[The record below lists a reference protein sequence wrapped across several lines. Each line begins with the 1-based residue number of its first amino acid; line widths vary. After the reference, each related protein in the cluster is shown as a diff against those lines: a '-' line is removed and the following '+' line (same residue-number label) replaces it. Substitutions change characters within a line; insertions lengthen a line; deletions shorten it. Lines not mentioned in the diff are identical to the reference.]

1 MNRTKQLHAQ
11 GQSIWL
17 DYIRRNFVVEGEL
30 RKLIE
35 EDDLTGITS
44 NPTIFD
50 EAIARGDEYEN
61 AIQRAAERNLSADE
75 TYTEIAIADVQMAA
89 DEFRE
94 VFERTKGADGYV
106 SLEVSPH
113 LAYDTEGTVKQAREL
128 WERVARPNV
137 FIKIPGTAEGIP
149 AIRRAIAE
157 GININITLL
166 FGLNRYREVT
176 EAFLAG
182 LEDRVSAGQSI
193 ERVASVASFFL
204 SRIDLLVDPRLEEI
218 ARQNRGLA
226 AKAQRLRGK
235 TAIACAKEAYQIY
248 KKVFASERFRRLA
261 VRGVRTQR
269 VLWASTSTKN
279 PQERD
284 VRYVEPLIG
293 PDTINTMPR
302 KTLDA
307 FRDHGDPTPRLEE
320 NLDEA
325 CTVLRELG
333 EVGVDLDAVSD
344 QLEKQGVEKFNQPFD
359 HLHEEL
365 QRKLSHLTVGR

>member
-1 MNRTKQLHAQ
+1 MNRTKQLHAH

-128 WERVARPNV
+128 WERVRREA
-137 FIKIPGTAEGIP
+137 AERGADTVVVGLPRELDGSEGP
-149 AIRRAIAE
+149 AAE
-157 GININITLL
+157 D
-166 FGLNRYREVT
+166 
-176 EAFLAG
+176 A
-182 LEDRVSAGQSI
+182 
-193 ERVASVASFFL
+193 
-204 SRIDLLVDPRLEEI
+204 
-218 ARQNRGLA
+218 
-226 AKAQRLRGK
+226 
-235 TAIACAKEAYQIY
+235 
-248 KKVFASERFRRLA
+248 RRLA
-261 VRGVRTQR
+261 ADAERETGLRVELWDERFTSAEAERALIAGGMRRDRRRETVDGVAAALMLQG
-269 VLWASTSTKN
+269 W
-279 PQERD
+279 
-284 VRYVEPLIG
+284 
-293 PDTINTMPR
+293 
-302 KTLDA
+302 LDA
-307 FRDHGDPTPRLEE
+307 HRPPRPY
-320 NLDEA
+320 DDDS
-325 CTVLRELG
+325 EL
-333 EVGVDLDAVSD
+333 
-344 QLEKQGVEKFNQPFD
+344 P
-359 HLHEEL
+359 
-365 QRKLSHLTVGR
+365 